1 MKIMRLSLVMLLLSV
16 CSHSF
21 AKTSYITDEF
31 DIMLR
36 ILPAMDSKII
46 KPLPTGTPLTVVI
59 EDAGKAHSQ
68 VRTKD
73 GTIGYVLTR
82 FISDRPAAKTQVASL
97 QKQVQILKQDPD
109 NLKSKYVD
117 LEVSYSRLSQKFRNL
132 VDEKEQIES
141 SLNKFKTDSK
151 DVTGLSDKAKR
162 LEKQVEQLII
172 QMDDMRIQNEALKD
186 SSIKKAWLTGA
197 MIAFFGVLLGWIFSK
212 TGSRRQGW

>member
-1 MKIMRLSLVMLLLSV
+1 M
-16 CSHSF
+16 
-21 AKTSYITDEF
+21 
-31 DIMLR
+31 
-36 ILPAMDSKII
+36 
-46 KPLPTGTPLTVVI
+46 
-59 EDAGKAHSQ
+59 
-68 VRTKD
+68 
-73 GTIGYVLTR
+73 TR